1 LVATQK
7 ENIRSGWENEEK
19 IIDDVGE
26 EINNTNTTNKEMQMI
41 RITRIRKK

>member
-26 EINNTNTTNKEMQMI
+26 EIVHKVI
-41 RITRIRKK
+41 KFIKFIKYG